1 MERKEP
7 ALISLLARLFIK
19 PDPAREEPETRRAYG
34 VLCGIVGICLNVLLF
49 AGKFLAGTL
58 SGSIAIT
65 ADAFNNLSD
74 AGSSFVTLVGFQ
86 LAGQKPDSEHPFGHG
101 RMEYVSGL
109 AVSVLI
115 LLMGLELGKT
125 SIEKILHPE
134 PVDSSPLIFAIL
146 CASILVKLYMFLY
159 NRRLGKKLASPAME
173 ATAMDSLSDS
183 VATAAVLIATL
194 VGRFTGLEIDGWC
207 GVLVAAFILWSGIN
221 AVRDTL
227 DPLLGT
233 PPTHEFVQRIRDL
246 VMAHSTIL
254 GIHDLIVHDYGP
266 GRAMMS
272 FHAEVP
278 ADARYSR
285 QDMLD
290 AIVSAQLPEGG
301 FALGGSDMD
310 VDITAMALQALAPYQ
325 AQYPEVIDAALN
337 ALSAAQTVTG
347 GFESWG
353 AQSSESCAQVI
364 LALTALDID
373 PVEDGR
379 FQKNQRNVVVALMDF
394 RLSDGG
400 FAHEKDGPLDAMACE
415 QAMQA
420 LTAMELRQQ
429 GEGRFFDLTAAHPV
443 QLETTPDTDT
453 ETPAESGGSFPV
465 LPVVLIVIAIAAV
478 ALVLVLKK
486 KRENNV

>member
-1 MERKEP
+1 MKRLRNIMAGAAALVLALTLCVTAFGETRAYSDMAASIAAAEKAQMGVAQDAPLLTEEKLP
-7 ALISLLARLFIK
+7 AGSSVSDWTALAMARAGIADDYAGYLARLQAYVERQYAENGGLHAVKATEYHRIALTAAALGGDPAAFGAK
-19 PDPAREEPETRRAYG
+19 PDGTAIDLVAEGTYNWQGEEDLG
-34 VLCGIVGICLNVLLF
+34 GQGLN
-49 AGKFLAGTL
+49 GW
-58 SGSIAIT
+58 
-65 ADAFNNLSD
+65 
-74 AGSSFVTLVGFQ
+74 
-86 LAGQKPDSEHPFGHG
+86 
-101 RMEYVSGL
+101 
-109 AVSVLI
+109 
-115 LLMGLELGKT
+115 
-125 SIEKILHPE
+125 
-134 PVDSSPLIFAIL
+134 IFAL
-146 CASILVKLYMFLY
+146 L
-159 NRRLGKKLASPAME
+159 
-173 ATAMDSLSDS
+173 TMD
-183 VATAAVLIATL
+183 AV
-194 VGRFTGLEIDGWC
+194 G
-207 GVLVAAFILWSGIN
+207 
-221 AVRDTL
+221 
-227 DPLLGT
+227 
-233 PPTHEFVQRIRDL
+233 
-246 VMAHSTIL
+246 
-254 GIHDLIVHDYGP
+254 
-266 GRAMMS
+266 
-272 FHAEVP
+272 AEVP

-290 AIVSAQLPEGG
+290 AIVSAQLPDGG
-301 FALGGSDMD
+301 FSLGGGAMD
-310 VDITAMALQALAPYQ
+310 VDITAMALQALAPYRE
-325 AQYPEVIDAALN
+325 QYQEVIDAALN

-379 FQKNQRNVVVALMDF
+379 FQKNQRNVVAALMDF

-400 FAHEKDGPLDAMACE
+400 FAHQLDGPLDAMACE

-465 LPVVLIVIAIAAV
+465 LPVVLIVIAVAAM

>member
-1 MERKEP
+1 MKRLRNIMAGAAALVLALTLCVTAFGETRAYSDMAASIAAAEKAQMGVAQDAPLLTEEKLP
-7 ALISLLARLFIK
+7 AGSSVSDWTALAMACAGIADDYAGYLARLQAYVERQYAENGGLHAVKATEYHRIALTAAALGGDPAAFGAK
-19 PDPAREEPETRRAYG
+19 PDGTAIDLVAEGTYNWQGEEDLG
-34 VLCGIVGICLNVLLF
+34 GQGLN
-49 AGKFLAGTL
+49 GW
-58 SGSIAIT
+58 
-65 ADAFNNLSD
+65 
-74 AGSSFVTLVGFQ
+74 
-86 LAGQKPDSEHPFGHG
+86 
-101 RMEYVSGL
+101 
-109 AVSVLI
+109 
-115 LLMGLELGKT
+115 
-125 SIEKILHPE
+125 
-134 PVDSSPLIFAIL
+134 IFALLTI
-146 CASILVKLYMFLY
+146 
-159 NRRLGKKLASPAME
+159 
-173 ATAMDSLSDS
+173 D
-183 VATAAVLIATL
+183 AV
-194 VGRFTGLEIDGWC
+194 G
-207 GVLVAAFILWSGIN
+207 
-221 AVRDTL
+221 
-227 DPLLGT
+227 
-233 PPTHEFVQRIRDL
+233 
-246 VMAHSTIL
+246 
-254 GIHDLIVHDYGP
+254 
-266 GRAMMS
+266 
-272 FHAEVP
+272 AEVP

-290 AIVSAQLPEGG
+290 AIVSAQLPDGG
-301 FALGGSDMD
+301 FSLGGGAMD
-310 VDITAMALQALAPYQ
+310 VDITAMALQALAPYRE
-325 AQYPEVIDAALN
+325 QYQEVIDAALN

-465 LPVVLIVIAIAAV
+465 LPVVLIVIAVVIAM

>member
-1 MERKEP
+1 MKATEYHRI
-7 ALISLLARLFIK
+7 ALTAAALGDDPTAFGAK
-19 PDPAREEPETRRAYG
+19 PDGTAIDLVAEGTYNWQGEEDLG
-34 VLCGIVGICLNVLLF
+34 GQGLN
-49 AGKFLAGTL
+49 GW
-58 SGSIAIT
+58 
-65 ADAFNNLSD
+65 
-74 AGSSFVTLVGFQ
+74 
-86 LAGQKPDSEHPFGHG
+86 
-101 RMEYVSGL
+101 
-109 AVSVLI
+109 
-115 LLMGLELGKT
+115 
-125 SIEKILHPE
+125 
-134 PVDSSPLIFAIL
+134 IFAL
-146 CASILVKLYMFLY
+146 L
-159 NRRLGKKLASPAME
+159 
-173 ATAMDSLSDS
+173 TMD
-183 VATAAVLIATL
+183 AV
-194 VGRFTGLEIDGWC
+194 G
-207 GVLVAAFILWSGIN
+207 
-221 AVRDTL
+221 
-227 DPLLGT
+227 
-233 PPTHEFVQRIRDL
+233 
-246 VMAHSTIL
+246 
-254 GIHDLIVHDYGP
+254 
-266 GRAMMS
+266 
-272 FHAEVP
+272 AEVP

-301 FALGGSDMD
+301 FSLGGGAMD

-325 AQYPEVIDAALN
+325 QQYPEVIDAALN

-379 FQKNQRNVVVALMDF
+379 FQKNQRNVVEALMDF

-465 LPVVLIVIAIAAV
+465 LPVVLIVIAVVIAM